1 MYESEVNSQTESS
14 EQIPPDVRARFCEL
28 DGQLLERTVMPW
40 SEHCTECVWPTCYS
54 TCDLYS
60 PRLDGRC
67 RRFSDGMVRVE
78 FPEAP
83 NTYLVKIRFK
93 PWGKLWT
100 PGTLTLRSMSDAQ
113 KVEFRDYW
121 IGKTLRALPEFIP
134 VKKIAIQ
141 KRYAFKKRAVY
152 TNRTSS
158 ALPTCF
164 LLECYNP
171 GNEVIRLSLTMRSVS
186 TEVSIPFQK
195 LIDLSPGF
203 NRVRVPFVEVARILD
218 LRARFTVDLVPN
230 ADQSETTLYFG
241 LMDFVREMP
250 ASAES
255 KDTQTSAKTIKCV
268 VWDLDNT
275 LWDGILVE
283 DGADK
288 LRLRPHIK
296 EVLRTLD
303 ERGILASIVSKNNRE
318 EATAVLRSFGIEEY
332 FLCPQI
338 SWQPKSQGIK
348 TIARDLN
355 IGVDSMLFVDDSE
368 FELQEVRTA
377 HPFVRTVNALN
388 HLAIPEMEG
397 CQVEVTAESRNRR
410 KMYQVE
416 SKRTIA
422 ASDFGGD
429 YLAFLRDCNLKLSI
443 YPMTRDNL
451 NRVHELTQRT
461 NQMNFSGNRY
471 ERNILEQILDTSY
484 LDTYVLDVEDRFGS
498 YGIIGFC
505 VVDNRV
511 PLMTDLMFS
520 CRVQSKRVEH
530 AFLAYIIHKYIAI
543 TGKDFFANY
552 RKTARNAPSGRV
564 FEDLFF
570 RVVGEKNGVL
580 RLQVSRN
587 QQVPD
592 DQVIA
597 ITEYERGQGF

>member
-355 IGVDSMLFVDDSE
+355 IGVDSILFVDDSE

-564 FEDLFF
+564 FEDLSF

>member
-355 IGVDSMLFVDDSE
+355 IGVDSILFVDDSE

-422 ASDFGGD
+422 ASDFGGN